1 MAIDED
7 DFDDAPVLAPPS
19 PSSGAVAAIEAVTQS
34 KSKRKR
40 EAEKL
45 KKHKKRRELGDEGE
59 DDESHLIIDPTGRS
73 GINTAIGKLD
83 PSLIADFVGQK
94 IRHFEKELSS
104 IEMEDRYLPASVFVD
119 STGWPKA
126 RNLENYPDFLEA
138 YSKVKGRGASLK
150 KPREKNACPHTFV
163 VTAAALRAADVN
175 RALKKFQSKES
186 HVAKLFAKHIKL
198 KESIEFCQQ
207 TKIGMGVGTPGRIL
221 DLIKEDALSLDE
233 VVRIVIDAS
242 HIDQKKRT
250 IFEIKETQ
258 KGIMDLL
265 SHEPLKKRILNGSTV
280 IIFY

>member
-1 MAIDED
+1 MP
-7 DFDDAPVLAPPS
+7 FVL
-19 PSSGAVAAIEAVTQS
+19 I
-34 KSKRKR
+34 
-40 EAEKL
+40 L
-45 KKHKKRRELGDEGE
+45 K
-59 DDESHLIIDPTGRS
+59 
-73 GINTAIGKLD
+73 
-83 PSLIADFVGQK
+83 
-94 IRHFEKELSS
+94 
-104 IEMEDRYLPASVFVD
+104 PASVFVD

-221 DLIKEDALSLDE
+221 DLIKEGML
-233 VVRIVIDAS
+233 
-242 HIDQKKRT
+242 
-250 IFEIKETQ
+250 
-258 KGIMDLL
+258 
-265 SHEPLKKRILNGSTV
+265 
-280 IIFY
+280 